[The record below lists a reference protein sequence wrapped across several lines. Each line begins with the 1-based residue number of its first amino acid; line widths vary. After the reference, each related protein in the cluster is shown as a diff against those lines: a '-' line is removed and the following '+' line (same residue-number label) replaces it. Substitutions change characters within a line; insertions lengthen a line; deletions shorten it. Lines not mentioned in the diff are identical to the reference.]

1 MQPLVRKLNLGT
13 QRMRESPKHDLL
25 TNQFIVIRGGAVRM
39 GGTLRDGPA
48 AIETQVRFVLA

>member
-1 MQPLVRKLNLGT
+1 MQPLVRKL
-13 QRMRESPKHDLL
+13 RWSPKHDLL
-25 TNQFIVIRGGAVRM
+25 TNPFIVIRGGAAGM